1 MKGSWWKKSLGLAM
15 LGIALA
21 PGLMASQAHALT
33 VDINAQT
40 DQVFTSPVVIALDA
54 GTYKVTAKNGNYT
67 AWSAWATTDCAVA
80 AGCRQGDGFE
90 GWLNTF
96 ALVSSDISSVVF
108 EGIGVFLPGTGFLVN
123 GTLDAADNTVYPT
136 ALGAL
141 AAAKSAIFVLDV
153 AGNVN
158 FGITDGAA
166 SLGNNRG
173 GMSLHVNPVPEPS
186 TILLLGSGLVGLIG
200 YRMKKAKA

>member
-1 MKGSWWKKSLGLAM
+1 MAM
-15 LGIALA
+15 FMTALV
-21 PGLMASQAHALT
+21 PGFMATQAHAVM
-33 VDINAQT
+33 VDIDAVTNN
-40 DQVFTSPVVIALDA
+40 VFTNPVVLALDA
-54 GTYKVTAKNGNYT
+54 GKYKVTPKDGIYE
-67 AWSAWATTDCAVA
+67 AWSAWANTDCGNS

-96 ALVSSDISSVVF
+96 AVVSPDISSVIF

-123 GTLDAADNTVYPT
+123 GPLDANDNTVYPT

-158 FGITDGAA
+158 FGITDGAGA
-166 SLGNNRG
+166 LANNRG
-173 GMSLHVNPVPEPS
+173 GMSLHVKPVPEP
-186 TILLLGSGLVGLIG
+186 TTLLLFGSGFAGILAW
-200 YRMKKAKA
+200 RMKKPAV